1 MTERKRVMTDYRND
15 TEERELLE
23 ERRKLSLE
31 RIRQIPEEKS
41 VPVTY
46 REYFAE
52 MAKYI
57 VKLQELEKRLKEGIL
72 EHGSMEELQ
81 ALNVGPY
88 RDILPEMYEH
98 SYGNPAYAAK
108 MLGEGYGQMLSFLYA
123 EIQGMVVS
131 VYEGRL
137 WDCVVVMELFLE
149 IYHMFEEEEL
159 PTKAALRDVFY
170 WYVSD
175 YTDETMEYRIREMV
189 DPTLDFA
196 SGIVR
201 KADLTDLRYLYRYG
215 EYVTE
220 NERKTAE
227 FLNGLPQE
235 QIDAMART
243 YTEGYRIGFVLGNRD
258 LSKKKTVNIRYHLGF
273 ERMVRAAILQFEEMG
288 LQPVIYR
295 SAVHGADR
303 NRRGLRT
310 GYSGAVP
317 NKQFDYDH
325 KEDAALF
332 LDEDLVQRRL
342 RAMQVA
348 YEKHKEEA
356 NTHAGPA
363 VIEIFGEKPFSPK
376 ANKDALSFNEK
387 QQKLQVRYDNEAGQI
402 TNRYIIGEERSFTII
417 AYPVPEIGE
426 QFEEIF
432 RETVKINTL
441 DYRKYQRIQQHLIDA
456 LDQGTRVHVKGK
468 GENRTDLWIQLHKLE
483 QPEKQT
489 NFENCVAD
497 VNIPVGE
504 VFTSPVLKGTN
515 GVLHV
520 TSVYLNELNYQNLCL
535 TLTDGMITDYGCT
548 NFEQEGENRKY
559 IEANILNHHKTLPI
573 GEFAIGTNTT
583 AYVVAEKY
591 QIADKLPILIAEKMG
606 PHFAMGDTCYSWAED
621 TAVFNPDGKEII
633 ARDNE
638 ISILRKEDPGK
649 AYFGCHTDITIPYDE
664 LDYIRVQKEDGSEV
678 SLIED
683 GRFVLPGTEELN
695 EAFQE

>member
-149 IYHMFEEEEL
+149 IYHMFEEEEF

-243 YTEGYRIGFVLGNRD
+243 YTEGYRIGFVLGNKD

-456 LDQGTRVHVKGK
+456 LDQGTRVHIQGK

>member
-57 VKLQELEKRLKEGIL
+57 VKLQELEKRLNEGIL

-149 IYHMFEEEEL
+149 IYHMFEEEEF

-243 YTEGYRIGFVLGNRD
+243 YTEGYRIGFVLGNKD
-258 LSKKKTVNIRYHLGF
+258 LLKKKTVNIRYHLGF

-376 ANKDALSFNEK
+376 ANKDALSFTEK

>member
-149 IYHMFEEEEL
+149 IYHMFEEEEF

-201 KADLTDLRYLYRYG
+201 KTDLTDLRYLYRYG

-243 YTEGYRIGFVLGNRD
+243 YTEGYRIGFVLGNKD

>member
-98 SYGNPAYAAK
+98 SYGNPAYAAR

-149 IYHMFEEEEL
+149 IYHMFEEEEF

-243 YTEGYRIGFVLGNRD
+243 YTEGYRIGFVLGNKD

>member
-149 IYHMFEEEEL
+149 IYHMFEEEEF

-243 YTEGYRIGFVLGNRD
+243 YTEGYRIGFVLGNKD

-273 ERMVRAAILQFEEMG
+273 ERMVRAALLQFEEMG

>member
-149 IYHMFEEEEL
+149 IYHMFEEEEF

-243 YTEGYRIGFVLGNRD
+243 YTEGYRIGFVLGNKD

-548 NFEQEGENRKY
+548 NFKQEGENRKY

>member
-57 VKLQELEKRLKEGIL
+57 VKLQELEKRLNEGIL

-149 IYHMFEEEEL
+149 IYHMFEEEEF

-243 YTEGYRIGFVLGNRD
+243 YTEGYRIGFVLGNKD

-456 LDQGTRVHVKGK
+456 LDQGTRIHVKGK

-535 TLTDGMITDYGCT
+535 TFTDGMITDYGCT

>member
-108 MLGEGYGQMLSFLYA
+108 LLGEGYGQMLSFLYA

-149 IYHMFEEEEL
+149 IYHMFEEEEF

-243 YTEGYRIGFVLGNRD
+243 YTEGYRIGFVLGNKD

>member
-1 MTERKRVMTDYRND
+1 MTDYRND
-15 TEERELLE
+15 TKERELLE

-149 IYHMFEEEEL
+149 IYHMFEEEEF

-243 YTEGYRIGFVLGNRD
+243 YTEGYRIGFVLGNKD

>member
-1 MTERKRVMTDYRND
+1 MTDYRND

-149 IYHMFEEEEL
+149 IYHMFEEEEF

-243 YTEGYRIGFVLGNRD
+243 YTEGYRIGFVLGNKD

-583 AYVVAEKY
+583 AYVVGEKY

>member
-149 IYHMFEEEEL
+149 IYHMFEEEEF

-243 YTEGYRIGFVLGNRD
+243 YTEGYRIGFVLGNKD

-376 ANKDALSFNEK
+376 ANKDALSFTEK